1 MFDGILKC
9 KGRADATRNA
19 LNILQSHRVLF
30 NLPRSIERNIKAVR
44 TVLFLMVVHSLNLPL
59 SLSLSLLGWLWPC
72 DLWLWEGQGSHGQHS
87 CEHLQASSWGGTAP
101 DKKLSWGAESP
112 AAGATSHTRWA
123 KETHQ
128 VRNELLCVHFLILLV
143 HVAMEIL

>member
-1 MFDGILKC
+1 MLITPLCHFPFFKKESAKRAEEVFDGILKC

-59 SLSLSLLGWLWPC
+59 SLSLC
-72 DLWLWEGQGSHGQHS
+72 
-87 CEHLQASSWGGTAP
+87 
-101 DKKLSWGAESP
+101 
-112 AAGATSHTRWA
+112 
-123 KETHQ
+123 
-128 VRNELLCVHFLILLV
+128 
-143 HVAMEIL
+143 